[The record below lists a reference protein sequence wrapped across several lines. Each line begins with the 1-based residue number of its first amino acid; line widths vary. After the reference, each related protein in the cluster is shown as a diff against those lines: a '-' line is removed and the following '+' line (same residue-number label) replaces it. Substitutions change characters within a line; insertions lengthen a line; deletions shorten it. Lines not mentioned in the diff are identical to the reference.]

1 MSFRL
6 IFGFW
11 ISLIG
16 ICSPGWAQTGGMG
29 GFVEDATSGE
39 RLIGVRIQWLGQATG
54 AYTNA
59 EGFFS
64 LPIANAGERL
74 ALEYPGY
81 TADTFALSAL
91 GTPPWVLKLQPDL
104 TLDSVLIVARQ
115 ASPGQLSLRM
125 EQIKTLPSLAGEPD
139 ALRAFQLL
147 PGVAGGNE
155 GTAALYVRG
164 GSPDQNLVLL
174 DDAPLY
180 YINHVGG
187 FLSIFDP
194 NTIKQMRLIKG
205 GFPARY
211 GGRLS
216 SVLEVY
222 TKEGHQ
228 QMRQG
233 NFHLGL
239 LSGGVYLE
247 GPLGEG
253 KTTYLLSGRRSFID
267 AFTRVSSQLSSPG
280 DYSAGY
286 AFYDLN
292 GKLTHRF
299 SDRDMLSLSVY
310 HGRDQLFTQGSEEA
324 EEPGNPGK
332 VFRYKSRNQLN
343 WGNTL
348 TSLKWQHLFHDRLHG
363 KLIAGYTRFHFL
375 TGVTASKTDPE
386 SDTLVASLQ
395 QELRSGVQDLFLR
408 GHLDWYPQADHHL
421 EAGVLAT
428 YHRFRPGSSYY
439 RNEGEGSE
447 LVETR
452 LNDRWLPAVELQ
464 AYLADTWQLTPGLS
478 VEAGLHASMFQ
489 VEDTAYPL
497 LQPRIQ
503 VTWQPHPRWQAF
515 ASLSRMQQPL
525 HLLSNSSG
533 GLPTDL
539 WIPATRRIAPQQA
552 WQASA
557 GGSYQLDLTGSWH
570 LSVEGFY
577 KRMRNLVDFEAS
589 SGIFAS
595 GGDWQEA
602 VVMGGQGETY
612 GGEWLLEKRLG
623 QLTGWVGYT
632 LAWNWRQF
640 EKLNQGERFPFTYDR
655 RHDLSVVAQ
664 YALNRRVVLSAT
676 WTYASGR
683 AITLAPGLVPVLTT
697 DWRCGRRN
705 DVTDACTPVFY
716 GLQEGQLYPQRNNY
730 RMPAYHRL
738 DLGASFTQPV
748 KKGERVWRLGLYNAY
763 WRLNPYF
770 VFLDYNDTGNLQ
782 LYQFSLF
789 PILPSISYERSF

>member
-1 MSFRL
+1 
-6 IFGFW
+6 
-11 ISLIG
+11 
-16 ICSPGWAQTGGMG
+16 
-29 GFVEDATSGE
+29 
-39 RLIGVRIQWLGQATG
+39 
-54 AYTNA
+54 
-59 EGFFS
+59 
-64 LPIANAGERL
+64 
-74 ALEYPGY
+74 
-81 TADTFALSAL
+81 L

-115 ASPGQLSLRM
+115 TSPGQLSLRM
-125 EQIKTLPSLAGEPD
+125 EQIKALPALVGELD

-194 NTIKQMRLIKG
+194 NSIKQMRLIKG

-222 TKEGHQ
+222 TKDGHQ
-228 QMRQG
+228 QERQG

-239 LSGGVYLE
+239 LSAGLYVE

-253 KTTYLLSGRRSFID
+253 KTTYLLSARRSFID
-267 AFTRVSSQLSSPG
+267 AFTRIALQLSSPG

-286 AFYDLN
+286 TFYDLN

-299 SDRDMLSLSVY
+299 STKDVLSLSVY
-310 HGRDQLFTQGSEEA
+310 HGRDHLFTRGDEEA
-324 EEPGNPGK
+324 EEPGSLGK
-332 VFRYKSRNQLN
+332 VFRYRSRNQLN

-348 TSLKWQHLFHDRLHG
+348 ASLKWQHLFHDRLHG

-375 TGVTASKTDPE
+375 TGIQARKIDPE
-386 SDTLVASLQ
+386 TDTLAASLQ

-408 GHLDWYPQADHHL
+408 GHIDWYPLAQHHV
-421 EAGVLAT
+421 EAGVVAT

-439 RNEGEGSE
+439 RTEGEGSGP
-447 LVETR
+447 VETR

-464 AYLADTWQLTPGLS
+464 AYLADTWQLAPGLS
-478 VEAGLHASMFQ
+478 LEVGLHASLFQ
-489 VEDTAYPL
+489 VEDTVYPL
-497 LQPRIQ
+497 LQPRLQ
-503 VTWQPHPRWQAF
+503 ATWQPRPRWQAF

-539 WIPATRRIAPQQA
+539 WVPATGRIAPQRA
-552 WQASA
+552 WQAAA
-557 GGSYQLDLTGSWH
+557 GGSYRLDLAGSWH
-570 LSVEGFY
+570 LSVEAFY
-577 KRMRNLVDFEAS
+577 KQMRELVDFEAS

-595 GGDWQEA
+595 GGDWQQA
-602 VVMGGQGETY
+602 VVTGGQGESY
-612 GGEWLLEKRLG
+612 GSEWLLEKRLG
-623 QLTGWVGYT
+623 RLTGWVGYT

-640 EKLNQGERFPFTYDR
+640 DQLNQGQRFPFTYDR

-664 YALNRRVVLSAT
+664 YALNRRVTLSAT

-697 DWRCGRRN
+697 DWRCGRS
-705 DVTDACTPVFY
+705 DVNNSCTPVFY
-716 GLQEGQLYPQRNNY
+716 GLHEGQLYPQRNNY

-738 DLGASFTQPV
+738 DFGASFTRPV
-748 KKGERVWRLGLYNAY
+748 KKGERTWRLGLYNAY

-770 VFLDYNDTGNLQ
+770 IYLDYNDAGDLQ

-789 PILPSISYERSF
+789 PLLPSISYERTF